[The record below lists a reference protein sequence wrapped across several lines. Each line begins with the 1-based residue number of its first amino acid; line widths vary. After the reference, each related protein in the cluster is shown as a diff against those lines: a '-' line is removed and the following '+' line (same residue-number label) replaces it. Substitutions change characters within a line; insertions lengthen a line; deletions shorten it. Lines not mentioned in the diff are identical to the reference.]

1 MFQKNYWAF
10 DKIYET
16 LFKIWKIIYNIKKLF
31 IVFSQETFRVGL
43 TVILGNISSISN
55 AQSNRLLIRNYSK
68 NTITKNTS
76 E

>member
-68 NTITKNTS
+68 NTVTKNTS

>member
-31 IVFSQETFRVGL
+31 IVFFQETFRVGL

-68 NTITKNTS
+68 NTVTKNTS

>member
-1 MFQKNYWAF
+1 MFKKNYWAF

-43 TVILGNISSISN
+43 TVILGIFLVFLMHS
-55 AQSNRLLIRNYSK
+55 Q
-68 NTITKNTS
+68 TGF
-76 E
+76 